1 MRHLFPLLFIPFL
14 FAVGCSDNKVE
25 KHVLKEKM
33 DTIEKAKEVEKLIQN
48 TFEQQKQTIDE
59 QSH

>member
-1 MRHLFPLLFIPFL
+1 MRLIFPLLLIPFL

-25 KHVLKEKM
+25 KHVLQEKV
-33 DTIEKAKEVEKLIQN
+33 DTIEKAKEVEQLIQN

>member
-25 KHVLKEKM
+25 KHVLQEKV
-33 DTIEKAKEVEKLIQN
+33 DTIEKAKEVEQLIQN
-48 TFEQQKQTIDE
+48 TVQQQKQNTDE
-59 QSH
+59 QSR